1 MELVLIRRMSRGNVI
16 LQVALLLGLVS
27 TVWTVEL
34 WFLATLEAKVACQVV
49 LVLVRAAASITLVD
63 RRTADYGDTCN

>member
-1 MELVLIRRMSRGNVI
+1 MSRGNVI
-16 LQVALLLGLVS
+16 LQVALLLGLVR

-49 LVLVRAAASITLVD
+49 LVLVRTAASITIVD
-63 RRTADYGDTCN
+63 RRTADHVDTCN